1 MKLVLCLA
9 LALVGV
15 NAKCADNCNGN
26 GLCSN
31 HDKCNCYDGFQG
43 VSCAERTCAKGHPWV
58 GDHTTY
64 TECSSKGTC
73 NRKEGTCDCNDGFE
87 GTACQRMSC
96 VNDCSGHGQCLTQSY
111 FHSDSS
117 GWDQDMIQGCQC
129 DPGFTG
135 IDCSERLCYKG
146 DDPLTM
152 TTVTSQTQRITLAS
166 MTGAAD
172 QQIVLSFTSASSGET
187 YSTWALAATTLSA
200 VAIKEALEA
209 LPTQAIPS
217 VTVTAV
223 GSPSATDRVFDVEFD
238 NAMNSGSQNLLT
250 IDTAACTD
258 NGCLIVSNG
267 LAGAG
272 TAAVTEETAPG
283 ADNELTVCSNRGTCD
298 TETGL
303 CVCTN
308 GFKGIACQKQSTFV

>member
-1 MKLVLCLA
+1 
-9 LALVGV
+9 
-15 NAKCADNCNGN
+15 
-26 GLCSN
+26 
-31 HDKCNCYDGFQG
+31 
-43 VSCAERTCAKGHPWV
+43 V

-152 TTVTSQTQRITLAS
+152 TTVTSQTQRLALAS
-166 MTGAAD
+166 LDGAD
-172 QQIVLSFTSASSGET
+172 NQQIVISFTHASSGET
-187 YSTWALAATTLSA
+187 YSTWALAAKTLSA

-209 LPTQAIPS
+209 LPNSAIPS
-217 VTVTAV
+217 VTVTAN
-223 GSPSATDRVFDVEFD
+223 GALSATSRSFDIEFD
-238 NAMNSGSQNLLT
+238 NAMNSGRQNLLAVD
-250 IDTAACTD
+250 INACTD
-258 NGCLIVSNG
+258 HGCLIVSNG
-267 LAGAG
+267 LESG
-272 TAAVTEETAPG
+272 TSSVTVTEQTAPG

-298 TETGL
+298 SESGL
-303 CVCTN
+303 CVCNN
-308 GFKGIACQKQSTFV
+308 GYKGIACQKQSTWY